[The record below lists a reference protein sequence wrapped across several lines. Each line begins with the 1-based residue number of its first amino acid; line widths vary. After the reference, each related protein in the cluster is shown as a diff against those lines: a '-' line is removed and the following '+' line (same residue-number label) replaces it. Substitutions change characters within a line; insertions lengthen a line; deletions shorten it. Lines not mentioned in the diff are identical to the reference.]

1 MSLQYKVCENCET
14 EFKDSFKFC
23 PCCGMKNREE
33 LIQRFEE
40 FKKKYPDENK
50 VPRPPH
56 WSGWNLK
63 PERIEFWLEIKN
75 RIHERLNY
83 KKENNNWVKEILYP

>member
-1 MSLQYKVCENCET
+1 
-14 EFKDSFKFC
+14 
-23 PCCGMKNREE
+23 MKNYIISGQVDTYRIKIN
-33 LIQRFEE
+33 LFASSPSSAINV
-40 FKKKYPDENK
+40 FKNKYPDENK
-50 VPRPPH
+50 VPRPSH

-63 PERIEFWLEIKN
+63 PEQIEFWLEIKN

>member
-1 MSLQYKVCENCET
+1 
-14 EFKDSFKFC
+14 
-23 PCCGMKNREE
+23 MKKREE

-40 FKKKYPDENK
+40 FKKNILMKIKYLDLPL
-50 VPRPPH
+50 VRL
-56 WSGWNLK
+56 NLK

-83 KKENNNWVKEILYP
+83 RKENNNWVKEILSLKRSI